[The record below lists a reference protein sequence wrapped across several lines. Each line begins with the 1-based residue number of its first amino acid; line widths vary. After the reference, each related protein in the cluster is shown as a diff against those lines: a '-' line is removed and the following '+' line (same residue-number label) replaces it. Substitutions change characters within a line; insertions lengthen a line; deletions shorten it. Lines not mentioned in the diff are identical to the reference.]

1 MYDESKEDNHQQL
14 GNFPHDIVEDLLILG
29 LGGMVTIA
37 SIYRLNLKNTRK
49 RLLRIL
55 IQRCPTLRTKS
66 KHFESQGSI
75 F

>member
-49 RLLRIL
+49 
-55 IQRCPTLRTKS
+55 
-66 KHFESQGSI
+66 
-75 F
+75 